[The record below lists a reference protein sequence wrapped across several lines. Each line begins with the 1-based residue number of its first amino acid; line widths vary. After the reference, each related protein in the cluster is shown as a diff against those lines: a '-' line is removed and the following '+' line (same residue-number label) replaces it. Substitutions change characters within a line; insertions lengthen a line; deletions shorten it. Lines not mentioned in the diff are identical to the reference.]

1 MMSRRIVVAAV
12 VATGF
17 FQAALVSTADAEA
30 TDARPRRERPVV
42 PGGAGPNRLAID
54 VPLLAGARPVRL
66 DARTTVAG
74 GLDDLR
80 LYDGAGREVPWLMI
94 PPAVPDE
101 RWEQG
106 RVLPVVA
113 TKETSGFELDLGQAL
128 RVDRLRLAGM
138 PAPFLKRLRVEGSGD
153 RSRWTLVVADGTVFD
168 LPDEGLRHAELAFP
182 AGEFQY
188 FRVTWDDRS
197 SAVVSPP
204 QSVSARIAQ
213 SASAPAS
220 PEIPIEF
227 ERRSSEPRKSRFRLH
242 LPGAHLPVTALV
254 FHCGGSHLLR
264 DVRVSEGRLSGSEV
278 VPVTLGEGTLR
289 RAVRGDLVAADLRIA
304 VTPPEEP
311 DLDVV
316 VDDGDNP
323 PLDLTGVSVELAP
336 LPWIY
341 FESAA
346 GEPLTARYGDP
357 KLSAPRYDLE
367 AMRAAVDSAAPVDAR
382 WGAPHDLVKSDA
394 EPAPIESS
402 LPAAGATI
410 DASGFRYSRPIADGP
425 PGLTALTLD
434 AAVLAHSRNLADVR
448 IVDREGRQVPYLVE
462 KLDEPLA
469 LKLAPLLPAA
479 ASAGTPRA
487 GQSRYE
493 LTLPY
498 ENLPPVRLVITTGE
512 RVFQRHVSVE
522 IERPSRDPRTKLQK
536 TVVASSAWQHA
547 DPDTPAPALV
557 LDLPPVDVTGAQL
570 VVDEGDNSPLVLAP
584 PQLLLPSYRLRF
596 FRSGDGEL
604 RLVYGE
610 RRLGAPRYDLALLA
624 PRLVGARAAEAVVE
638 DETRSAKPAE
648 SAGAAQPML
657 FWGALVAAVTVL
669 LALVARLVRKAE

>member
-1 MMSRRIVVAAV
+1 MSRRVLVAAV
-12 VATGF
+12 IATGLFQVAT
-17 FQAALVSTADAEA
+17 ARTTNADMN
-30 TDARPRRERPVV
+30 DARPRRERSVM
-42 PGGAGPNRLAID
+42 PGAAGPNRLPVD
-54 VPLLAGARPVRL
+54 VPLLAGARPLRL
-66 DARTTVAG
+66 DARPAAAG

-94 PPAVPDE
+94 PPAVPDD
-101 RWEQG
+101 RWEPG

-113 TKETSGFELDLGQAL
+113 TKETSGFELDLGQPL
-128 RVDRLRLAGM
+128 RVDRVRLAGM
-138 PAPFLKRLRVEGSGD
+138 PAPFLKRLRVEASGD
-153 RSRWTLVVADGTVFD
+153 RSRWTLVVEDGTVFD
-168 LPDEGLRHAELAFP
+168 LPDEGLRHTELAFP

-197 SAVVSPP
+197 SAVVPLP
-204 QSVSARIAQ
+204 QSVSARIARTG
-213 SASAPAS
+213 SAPAT
-220 PEIPIEF
+220 PAEVPIEF
-227 ERRSSEPRKSRFRLH
+227 ERRASEPRKSRFRLH

-304 VTPPEEP
+304 VAAPEEP

-323 PLDLTGVSVELAP
+323 ALDLTGVSVELAP

-367 AMRAAVDSAAPVDAR
+367 AMRAAVGSAAPVEAR
-382 WGAPHDLVKSDA
+382 WGAPHDVATTGD
-394 EPAPIESS
+394 ETAPIESS
-402 LPAAGATI
+402 LPAVGATI
-410 DASGFRYSRPIADGP
+410 DTSGFRYSRPIPDGP
-425 PGLTALTLD
+425 PGLTALALD

-448 IVDREGRQVPYLVE
+448 IVDGESRQVPYLVE
-462 KLDEPLA
+462 KLDEPLS
-469 LKLAPLLPAA
+469 LTLAPFAPAIAA
-479 ASAGTPRA
+479 AGKPRA

-498 ENLPPVRLVITTGE
+498 ENMPPVRLVITTGE
-512 RVFQRHVSVE
+512 RVFERRVSVE
-522 IERPSRDPRTKLQK
+522 IERPPRDPRAKLQK
-536 TVVASSAWQHA
+536 TVVASSPWQHA
-547 DPDTPAPALV
+547 DPDSPAPALV
-557 LDLPPVDVTGAQL
+557 LGLPPVEVTSAQI
-570 VVDEGDNSPLVLAP
+570 VVDEGDNSPLALAP
-584 PQLLLPSYRLRF
+584 PRLLLPLYRLRF
-596 FRSGDGEL
+596 FRSGDDAL

-610 RRLGAPRYDLALLA
+610 RQLGAPRYDLALLA
-624 PRLVGARAAEAVVE
+624 PRLVGARAAETMLGA
-638 DETRSAKPAE
+638 ETGSAKQPQN
-648 SAGAAQPML
+648 AGATQPML
-657 FWGALVAAVTVL
+657 FWGALLAAIVVL
-669 LALVARLVRKAE
+669 LGLVARLVRKAE